1 MAEAIGLVVGFVG
14 LAGLFST
21 CVDCFKLVQV
31 YDSRSADYEILQTML
46 DNQQFH
52 FMAWGKACG
61 FMDPDRM
68 NSRFNDAVS
77 DLRNER
83 IEETMEGIKS
93 LLTNGD
99 HLKEKYGLKHFH
111 GLSSEIYSLYRTR
124 IEEETDAVTPEIR
137 ITHVPSSEW
146 RKLKPRA
153 GILPWLKVLVIMTNS
168 PATAFETPDD
178 IRPLSQASPLDGDP
192 ESVVRG
198 KSIRLAINSRTLLNI
213 LKKISGFNV
222 SPKNN
227 VLVYPFKPLLVCY
240 TSLRRYVD
248 GTKDKLEKL
257 GRLNDYQSTG
267 LTVEYGPNGSN
278 RAGNDVTH
286 GASGTELG
294 KPNEC

>member
-1 MAEAIGLVVGFVG
+1 
-14 LAGLFST
+14 
-21 CVDCFKLVQV
+21 
-31 YDSRSADYEILQTML
+31 
-46 DNQQFH
+46 
-52 FMAWGKACG
+52 
-61 FMDPDRM
+61 
-68 NSRFNDAVS
+68 
-77 DLRNER
+77 
-83 IEETMEGIKS
+83 
-93 LLTNGD
+93 
-99 HLKEKYGLKHFH
+99 
-111 GLSSEIYSLYRTR
+111 
-124 IEEETDAVTPEIR
+124 
-137 ITHVPSSEW
+137 
-146 RKLKPRA
+146 
-153 GILPWLKVLVIMTNS
+153 MTNS